1 MTPRSAL
8 SLGDVDA
15 FLRANGVSEWGVAS
29 NDPPMDLAP
38 PLPRAISLMVRFQAA
53 ALEGVGSGPATT
65 YFADYNRLNA
75 TLNSAAT
82 KFVNH
87 LQHAGYEA
95 ECVEATL
102 EDYEEVEDWGEA
114 GVFAHKT
121 AATRAG
127 LGWIGKTALF
137 VSPVLGPKLRLAT
150 VFTDLDL
157 PAGVPIDAG
166 RCGTCRVCVDA
177 CPVDA
182 GRDVTWEVGMAR
194 DLLFDEKACEGYL
207 DNFPDLGGVCGI
219 CVAVCPFGKRALFH
233 LDSAADLAPGS

>member
-1 MTPRSAL
+1 MTLRTEL
-8 SLGDVDA
+8 SVDEVDA
-15 FLRANGVSEWGVAS
+15 HLRANGVSEWGVAS
-29 NDPPMDLAP
+29 NDPPMALAP
-38 PLPRAISLMVRFQAA
+38 PLPRAISLMVRFEAA
-53 ALEGVGSGPATT
+53 ALEGVPNGPTPA

-75 TLNSAAT
+75 TLNTAAT
-82 KFVNH
+82 QLVEY
-87 LQHAGYEA
+87 LRDAGYRA
-95 ECVEATL
+95 SCVEATL

-137 VSPVLGPKLRLAT
+137 LSPVLGPKVRLAT

-157 PAGVPIDAG
+157 LAGVPIDAG
-166 RCGTCRVCVDA
+166 RCGSCRVCVDA
-177 CPVDA
+177 CPVGA

-207 DNFPDLGGVCGI
+207 DRFPELGGVCGI
-219 CVAVCPFGKRALFH
+219 CVAVCPFGKRALSHF
-233 LDSAADLAPGS
+233 AASTTE